1 MFNTKDGFLEATVRG
16 CVGGFLRTEDYSNLQ
31 QCETLEDIKLYLTNT
46 DYGSL
51 LQNEASPTHPSLIVQ
66 CCLKKIVQDFS
77 FFEAQ
82 AAEPLSTFL
91 QYLKYGYMID
101 NIVLMVTGAMHERE
115 VTELLDKCHPLGMF
129 DSIASLGAV
138 SNLRELHR
146 IVLVDTPIS
155 AYFGE
160 CFRDENLD
168 EVNIEILRN
177 SLYKAYLKDFFELSQ
192 MLGGL
197 TAEVMKEILF
207 FEADRRAVNITINS
221 IGTELSRDDRRKL
234 FSDFG
239 HLHPEGHRDLALCN
253 DFEQVLSVIVN
264 NSTSPNILQ
273 KSTSEEMNIEKL
285 FYETEVMKCRSMFTQ
300 QFHYGIFYAYL
311 KLREQEVRNLMWL
324 SECIAQDQK
333 YRIVDGVISIL

>member
-1 MFNTKDGFLEATVRG
+1 
-16 CVGGFLRTEDYSNLQ
+16 
-31 QCETLEDIKLYLTNT
+31 
-46 DYGSL
+46 
-51 LQNEASPTHPSLIVQ
+51 
-66 CCLKKIVQDFS
+66 
-77 FFEAQ
+77 
-82 AAEPLSTFL
+82 
-91 QYLKYGYMID
+91 MID

-168 EVNIEILRN
+168 EVNVEILRN
-177 SLYKAYLKDFFELSQ
+177 SLYKAYLKDFFRLSQ

-197 TAEVMKEILF
+197 TATVMKEILY
-207 FEADRRAVNITINS
+207 FEADRRAINITINS
-221 IGTELSRDDRRKL
+221 IGTELSRDDRRRL

-239 HLHPEGHRDLALCN
+239 HLHPEGQRDLAICS
-253 DFEQVLSVIVN
+253 DFEQVISVIVN
-264 NSTSPNILQ
+264 NSIYPNILQ
-273 KSTSEEMNIEKL
+273 KSSEEINLDKV
-285 FYETEVMKCRSMFTQ
+285 FYETEVMKCRYMFTH

-324 SECIAQDQK
+324 SECISQDQK
-333 YRIVDGVISIL
+333 YRIVDGVISIF

>member
-51 LQNEASPTHPSLIVQ
+51 LQNEASPTHPSLIVR

-177 SLYKAYLKDFFELSQ
+177 SLYKAYLEDFFELSQ

-197 TAEVMKEILF
+197 TAEVMKILF

-273 KSTSEEMNIEKL
+273 KSTSEEMNIEKVVFCCSSL
-285 FYETEVMKCRSMFTQ
+285 
-300 QFHYGIFYAYL
+300 L
-311 KLREQEVRNLMWL
+311 LL
-324 SECIAQDQK
+324 S
-333 YRIVDGVISIL
+333 SL

>member
-1 MFNTKDGFLEATVRG
+1 ME
-16 CVGGFLRTEDYSNLQ
+16 
-31 QCETLEDIKLYLTNT
+31 
-46 DYGSL
+46 
-51 LQNEASPTHPSLIVQ
+51 
-66 CCLKKIVQDFS
+66 
-77 FFEAQ
+77 
-82 AAEPLSTFL
+82 
-91 QYLKYGYMID
+91 
-101 NIVLMVTGAMHERE
+101 
-115 VTELLDKCHPLGMF
+115 
-129 DSIASLGAV
+129 
-138 SNLRELHR
+138 
-146 IVLVDTPIS
+146 
-155 AYFGE
+155 
-160 CFRDENLD
+160 
-168 EVNIEILRN
+168 
-177 SLYKAYLKDFFELSQ
+177 DFFELSQ

-324 SECIAQDQK
+324 SECVAQDQK

>member
-31 QCETLEDIKLYLTNT
+31 QCETVEDIKLYLTST

-51 LQNEASPTHPSLIVQ
+51 LQNEASPTHPSLI
-66 CCLKKIVQDFS
+66 
-77 FFEAQ
+77 

-177 SLYKAYLKDFFELSQ
+177 SLYKVSYFLFNSLK
-192 MLGGL
+192 
-197 TAEVMKEILF
+197 
-207 FEADRRAVNITINS
+207 N
-221 IGTELSRDDRRKL
+221 
-234 FSDFG
+234 
-239 HLHPEGHRDLALCN
+239 
-253 DFEQVLSVIVN
+253 
-264 NSTSPNILQ
+264 
-273 KSTSEEMNIEKL
+273 
-285 FYETEVMKCRSMFTQ
+285 
-300 QFHYGIFYAYL
+300 
-311 KLREQEVRNLMWL
+311 
-324 SECIAQDQK
+324 
-333 YRIVDGVISIL
+333 